1 MKKAELL
8 DFLENHV
15 VEIFHQIGLP
25 LYIDILKRAFKERR
39 YSDVLHYTEIARY
52 RITVEYPKLK
62 LKGDLDIF
70 DKEVKKLIK

>member
-1 MKKAELL
+1 M
-8 DFLENHV
+8 
-15 VEIFHQIGLP
+15 P

-70 DKEVKKLIK
+70 DKEVKKLVK